1 MLKHDAGKRWLAAN
15 DPLLTPEGKRAAKR
29 KAKRK
34 LRKQMKR
41 QPTEHGEIERRKQ
54 RRQDIIDR
62 RALARPILK
71 GVE

>member
-1 MLKHDAGKRWLAAN
+1 MLKHDAGKRWLAEN
-15 DPLLTPEGKRAAKR
+15 DPLMTHEGKRAAKR

-34 LRKQMKR
+34 LRKQMKQ
-41 QPTEHGEIERRKQ
+41 QPIERSEIERREQ
-54 RRQDIIDR
+54 RRQDITAR